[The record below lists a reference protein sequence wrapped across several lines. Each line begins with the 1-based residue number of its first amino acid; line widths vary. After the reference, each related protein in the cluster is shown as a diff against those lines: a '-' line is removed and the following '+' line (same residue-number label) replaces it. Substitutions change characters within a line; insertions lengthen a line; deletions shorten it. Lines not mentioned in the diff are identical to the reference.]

1 MRKKGKVL
9 DMAAKTTGKTVRL
22 PDAVHED
29 ILATIKEV
37 TGVKPVMLDFVLEAL
52 EEKMK
57 PYREQLEA
65 KRKVA
70 AESKHR
76 KREAS

>member
-9 DMAAKTTGKTVRL
+9 DMAAKTEVTTVKIRKEIFDEIEPTLYQATGLKVKMQDFVS
-22 PDAVHED
+22 DAVAEK
-29 ILATIKEV
+29 LAPYKE
-37 TGVKPVMLDFVLEAL
+37 L
-52 EEKMK
+52 
-57 PYREQLEA
+57 A
-65 KRKVA
+65 KKRA

>member
-1 MRKKGKVL
+1 
-9 DMAAKTTGKTVRL
+9 MAAKTAGKTVRI
-22 PDAVHED
+22 PDDVHQD
-29 ILATIKEV
+29 ILTIIKEA

-70 AESKHR
+70 AESKNGSR
-76 KREAS
+76 RTKG